1 MPGIREPQ
9 GLGKQSRG
17 GGASKTVSSEPSF
30 KHRSIPANGT
40 ALEVADLHS
49 HPSDR
54 GQPTS
59 VKVPQTNPVC
69 SILGVGVPGNQTRC
83 CAVSGEKEGGRD
95 SGQGHSGSE
104 DPL

>member
-49 HPSDR
+49 HPAGWSESHLT
-54 GQPTS
+54 GG
-59 VKVPQTNPVC
+59 NP
-69 SILGVGVPGNQTRC
+69 LQ
-83 CAVSGEKEGGRD
+83 
-95 SGQGHSGSE
+95 
-104 DPL
+104 